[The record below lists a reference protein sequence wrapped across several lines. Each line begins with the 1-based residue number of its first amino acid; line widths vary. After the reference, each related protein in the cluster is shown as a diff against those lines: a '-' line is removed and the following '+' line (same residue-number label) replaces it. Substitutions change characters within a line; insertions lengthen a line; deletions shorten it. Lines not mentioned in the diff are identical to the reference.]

1 MSHMHFTKRWIL
13 LQPCGIQIG
22 HLEQLIALI
31 GATDNE
37 ALICLNTK
45 GASSKTQK
53 PKNSLQA
60 SPIYALDV
68 GISLDTSLTQ

>member
-1 MSHMHFTKRWIL
+1 MHFTKRWIL
-13 LQPCGIQIG
+13 LQPGGIQIG
-22 HLEQLIALI
+22 HRVPFVAFV
-31 GATDNE
+31 GANDNE